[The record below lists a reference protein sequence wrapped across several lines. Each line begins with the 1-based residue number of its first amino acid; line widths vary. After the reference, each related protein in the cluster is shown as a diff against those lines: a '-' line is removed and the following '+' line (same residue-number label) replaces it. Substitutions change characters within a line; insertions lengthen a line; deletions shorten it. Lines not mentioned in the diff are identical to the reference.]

1 VFHGNLSNCSHQNG
15 LTRVPHPV
23 LHNKTSG
30 QLETLL
36 SCCFSVASLACKLTE
51 IKRML
56 MSLFKL
62 SCACRRGSSAATSAG
77 RLSEASSKTRLHST
91 PLKRGSS
98 VASTLTRG
106 SSVAAVSP
114 NSRSS
119 NSSPDRW
126 SEPGPGWGGSPG
138 SPPLAR
144 RSSVT
149 FSSEVRRGVRLSPL
163 SPRRTGSGVPLVRGA
178 SGALQRSP
186 NR

>member
-1 VFHGNLSNCSHQNG
+1 MFNNWCLAVS
-15 LTRVPHPV
+15 
-23 LHNKTSG
+23 
-30 QLETLL
+30 QLPLW
-36 SCCFSVASLACKLTE
+36 LATLTE
-51 IKRML
+51 INCML

-62 SCACRRGSSAATSAG
+62 SGACRRGSSVATSAG
-77 RLSEASSKTRLHST
+77 RLSNASSKPWLQST
-91 PLKRGSS
+91 ALKRGSS
-98 VASTLTRG
+98 VATLTKG
-106 SSVAAVSP
+106 SSVAVVSP

-126 SEPGPGWGGSPG
+126 SEPVPGWGGSPG
-138 SPPLAR
+138 SPPLVR

-178 SGALQRSP
+178 SGALQRCP